1 MTKRGHTLMASIIDI
16 TKQGAVGAVD
26 SNPSM
31 AQYFTQQEIQ
41 EYRQCFALYCPKGY
55 AQNASHLRYIMRS
68 LGYTPTIPETIQYF
82 RKYVEEITGAFRG
95 IDSKNQGWITVPEFI
110 NILSSVGEKMS
121 REEIYNVLEQLNI
134 TDDRVPFNS
143 LLNLISSFH
152 TDHNYFSANNN
163 CHDIYK

>member
-82 RKYVEEITGAFRG
+82 RKYGQKLDFPCFLEILNQENHKNDPVEEITGAFRG
-95 IDSKNQGWITVPEFI
+95 IDSKNQGVDEIKT
-110 NILSSVGEKMS
+110 EK
-121 REEIYNVLEQLNI
+121 
-134 TDDRVPFNS
+134 
-143 LLNLISSFH
+143 FH
-152 TDHNYFSANNN
+152 NGNKQ
-163 CHDIYK
+163 I